1 MTTTRTPRR
10 LEPATEQ
17 LTLFPS
23 SVPER
28 FRLDDDTR
36 RRGLRHVAILKAQLE
51 ARFPSSPP
59 SPSPDPRDRTELGAR
74 AHEQAA

>member
-1 MTTTRTPRR
+1 MTTPRTPRH

-36 RRGLRHVAILKAQLE
+36 RRGLRHVAILKAELE
-51 ARFPSSPP
+51 AKYPST
-59 SPSPDPRDRTELGAR
+59 PRPVPREHAELGAR
-74 AHEQAA
+74 AHGRAA

>member
-28 FRLDDDTR
+28 FRLDDETR

-51 ARFPSSPP
+51 AKYPSTPTP
-59 SPSPDPRDRTELGAR
+59 VPREHAELGAR
-74 AHEQAA
+74 VHGRAA